1 MQTTTLAGKTVP
13 RMGFGTMRLTGS
25 GVRGAPRDRDEA
37 VRVLQ
42 TVADLGIKVIDTAW
56 YYGPDIPSQLL
67 AETLSPYP
75 EDMLIVTKLGAE
87 WNRLG
92 RIVAAHTPEK
102 LREGMMRDLRLLKL
116 DQVPIVHL
124 RWTDDP
130 NVDDNFKTALA
141 AMITMQ
147 QEGLLQHI
155 GLSNISLEQLDY
167 ALMQTPI
174 ATVSN
179 LYNFADR
186 RDDAMVD
193 RTAELRIAYLPWLPL
208 GVGRTDASPVLR
220 NWAENLGVTTSQV
233 ALAWL
238 LQRAPNIIP
247 IPGTSSVAHLT
258 ENFAA
263 GELMLSPTAMAA
275 I

>member
-13 RMGFGTMRLTGS
+13 RIGFGTMRLTGS
-25 GVRGAPRDRDEA
+25 GVLGPPRDRDKA
-37 VRVLQ
+37 VHVLQ

-56 YYGPDIPSQLL
+56 YYGPDIPNQLL
-67 AETLSPYP
+67 AETLFPYP

-87 WNRLG
+87 WNWLN
-92 RIVAAHTPEK
+92 RIVAAHTPKK
-102 LREGMMRDLRLLKL
+102 LREGMLRDLRLLKL

-130 NVDDNFKTALA
+130 VVDDGFKTALA

-155 GLSNISLEQLDY
+155 GLSNISLGQLDY
-167 ALMQTPI
+167 ALTQTPI

-193 RTAELRIAYLPWLPL
+193 RTAQLGIAYLPWLPL
-208 GVGRTDASPVLR
+208 GVGRTDASEVLR
-220 NWAENLGVTTSQV
+220 SWAENLGVSTSQV

-247 IPGTSSVAHLT
+247 IPGTSSAAHLR

-263 GELMLSPTAMAA
+263 GELVLPPAA
-275 I
+275 IAAM